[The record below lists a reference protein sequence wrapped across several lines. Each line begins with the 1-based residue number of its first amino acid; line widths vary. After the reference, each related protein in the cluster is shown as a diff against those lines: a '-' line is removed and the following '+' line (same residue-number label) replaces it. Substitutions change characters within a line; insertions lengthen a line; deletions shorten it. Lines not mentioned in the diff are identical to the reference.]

1 MKLYLIILLGIVIA
15 VGCNQPDNTSIST
28 SDTTEQTGSSK
39 DEVDTIGNSSNGNVN
54 IKDYSGCYIR
64 VINRDTLTASLQQ
77 SGNKITGK
85 LTFDNYQKDGS
96 TGKVEGTVEQGI
108 MKLLYSFQS
117 EGMNSVME
125 VYFKADGNSII
136 RGIGEIKVKGDT
148 AMYDNPASINYPS
161 GESLDKVVCSSLTEK
176 YR

>member
-148 AMYDNPASINYPS
+148 AMYANPASINYPS
-161 GESLDKVVCSSLTEK
+161 GERLDKVTCTSLAEK